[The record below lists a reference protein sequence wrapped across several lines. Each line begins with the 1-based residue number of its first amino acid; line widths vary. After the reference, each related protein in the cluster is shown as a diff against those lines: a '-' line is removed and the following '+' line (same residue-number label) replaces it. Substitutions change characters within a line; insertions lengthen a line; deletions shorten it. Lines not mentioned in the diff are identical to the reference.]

1 VSEPAERPTA
11 QALLALGLYGLG
23 DSPRT
28 VATQLT
34 QAAAQGAPPGPVRL
48 LLGATSALLRDD
60 GAAIAA
66 WNDAREDGIADTVVS
81 PLLVDAYLRRQDV
94 ARAAAMATAVLDRH
108 PHDIDARHAL
118 AMTHIATRRYGDALA
133 LLEADEAAPA
143 DGTDF
148 LRLHALFAA
157 HVAGVPLPDAAAR
170 FMRIADAYVE
180 GTGAHAALV
189 REWLAVVSGAP

>member
-1 VSEPAERPTA
+1 M
-11 QALLALGLYGLG
+11 
-23 DSPRT
+23 
-28 VATQLT
+28 
-34 QAAAQGAPPGPVRL
+34 
-48 LLGATSALLRDD
+48 LGATSALLRDD
-60 GAAIAA
+60 AAAVAA
-66 WNDAREDGIADTVVS
+66 WNDAREEGMADTVVS
-81 PLLVDAYLRRQDV
+81 PMLVDAYLRRQDV